1 MKIETIEIAGLAFV
15 LLAFIAFFVYVIFLS
30 ESGRKNWK

>member
-1 MKIETIEIAGLAFV
+1 MAKFIIMLGLAFV

-30 ESGRKNWK
+30 EFGSKNRK